1 MSPVVCDQLRLGA
14 QSHPKLPL
22 GSAKGR
28 AAEVPTEL
36 WGAQLPASGP
46 GCETKTLNRE
56 EGSRESDQESFS
68 GEGVPNST
76 RTRRLT
82 SGELQGWLKG
92 LSGLWRRSWDPSARE
107 DPSYRLPYLSAARRE
122 KVLTIPEGEENR
134 TPGCF
139 LSKTTP
145 PLSSRQCPSLPCP
158 ETSTGSH
165 RTQTFCFSL
174 FCLFPPFWRQI
185 RAVQFSFGSYRLT
198 KFLCVGRPRMVLA
211 VG

>member
-22 GSAKGR
+22 RSAKGR

-36 WGAQLPASGP
+36 WGAQLPASRP

-56 EGSRESDQESFS
+56 EGSRESDQERSRKVS
-68 GEGVPNST
+68 RERACLIPWGPAALLVGI
-76 RTRRLT
+76 

-92 LSGLWRRSWDPSARE
+92 LSEFWRRSSDPSARE

-139 LSKTTP
+139 LFKTTP
-145 PLSSRQCPSLPCP
+145 PLGSRQCPSLPCL
-158 ETSTGSH
+158 ETSAGSVNQDTWSCDH

-174 FCLFPPFWRQI
+174 FCLFPFFFFFWRQI
-185 RAVQFSFGSYRLT
+185 ITVQ
-198 KFLCVGRPRMVLA
+198 
-211 VG
+211 